1 MQLLNTAMKGN
12 EGMSF
17 QDMEAAH
24 NKYLVNEDG
33 TIVSHNIKYVFVE
46 NREKLV
52 LVNDHKGIEDKP
64 PL

>member
-1 MQLLNTAMKGN
+1 MQLLNIAMKGN

-33 TIVSHNIKYVFVE
+33 KILSHNIKYVFLQ

-52 LVNDHKGIEDKP
+52 LVNDQKRIEDKP